1 MNSSGKATLLA
12 SAIGVASALV
22 MVCAP
27 ASALAA
33 GGIKAA
39 FLEEV
44 IPSHTFTGRM
54 QVLNAVQS
62 MGPGT
67 GVLGVSSITLTNFD
81 TSAQQVFIFVP
92 IFSGGSGCTGSVIG
106 GTVPQMTVYVPPQST
121 LHLAYPTAFVINP
134 YQGRT
139 RIAAEVTRLLHGG
152 SVEVDVNGVVN

>member
-1 MNSSGKATLLA
+1 MNTPGKATLLA
-12 SAIGVASALV
+12 SAIGVATALV
-22 MVCAP
+22 MVCVP
-27 ASALAA
+27 VTALAA
-33 GGIKAA
+33 NGIKAA
-39 FLEEV
+39 FVEEV
-44 IPSHTFTGRM
+44 IPGHTFTERM
-54 QVLNAVQS
+54 QVLNSVKS
-62 MGPGT
+62 IGPGT

-81 TSAQQVFIFVP
+81 TSPQQVFIFVP
-92 IFSGGSGCTGSVIG
+92 IFSGGTSCTGSVIG